1 MGCCAEINKNINPNK
16 DIMIDSEEGKKNN
29 KNIKESN
36 SDYQNIQ
43 KTEKEET
50 KKEKSTLDNK
60 NSQKTEKIETKQNSS
75 KKPCTSSKSNELFN
89 NINKN
94 KLIKKGSHRVQLAMK
109 ELKMLSIEEINS
121 NNKKFFN

>member
-1 MGCCAEINKNINPNK
+1 MGCCAEINKNINSNK
-16 DIMIDSEEGKKNN
+16 DIMIDSEEGKKKY

-36 SDYQNIQ
+36 SDYQNNQ

-50 KKEKSTLDNK
+50 KKEKSPLVNK
-60 NSQKTEKIETKQNSS
+60 NSQKTEKIEIKKNSS
-75 KKPCTSSKSNELFN
+75 KKPTTSSKTHEPFN

-109 ELKMLSIEEINS
+109 ELKMLSMEEVNS
-121 NNKKFFN
+121 NNKKFFY